1 MSMPERCSNTYL
13 PVLSCLFAAIL
24 WGVLWYPVRVLE
36 QMGMPGL
43 WSTLVIYISA
53 LFPFLPILW
62 SKRNVFV
69 EQPWLLFMIGLFSG
83 WTNLSFILAVLDG
96 TVVRVLLLFYLS
108 PVWAT
113 LLACL
118 FLQERLSFKAWFSL
132 IMSLTGAVFILWTD
146 EIGIWMPVGK
156 ADILAISSGFAFA
169 VTNILV
175 RKAQQ
180 VPIFVKMVTA
190 WVGVILLSLSG
201 IVLMK
206 SPVPI
211 LPINAYVLAI
221 SLGMFGMVVMTWSA
235 QYGVT
240 HLPVHRSAVIFEFEV
255 VVGAVSAAMLTNE
268 VVTLKE
274 LVGGIL
280 VMLAAWLIARD
291 SINQDKHGH
300 DSYQNQT

>member
-1 MSMPERCSNTYL
+1 MSMPERSSKTYL

-24 WGVLWYPVRVLE
+24 WGVLWYPVRILE

-53 LFPFLPILW
+53 LLPVLPILW
-62 SKRNVFV
+62 SKRNDYV
-69 EQPWLLFMIGLFSG
+69 EQPWLLLLIGLFSG
-83 WTNLSFILAVLDG
+83 WTNLSFILAVLEG

-118 FLQERLSFKAWFSL
+118 FLQERLSFKAWV
-132 IMSLTGAVFILWTD
+132 SLTMALAGAVFILWSD
-146 EIGIWMPVGK
+146 EIGIWMPAGT
-156 ADILAISSGFAFA
+156 ADILAISSGVAFA

-175 RKAQQ
+175 RKTQQ
-180 VPIFVKMVTA
+180 IPIIMKMVSA
-190 WVGVILLSLSG
+190 WAGVILLSLSG
-201 IVLMK
+201 IVLVN
-206 SPVPI
+206 SPVPV
-211 LPINAYVLAI
+211 LSINAYALAI
-221 SLGMFGMVVMTWSA
+221 TLGLFGMVAMTWSA

-255 VVGAVSAAMLTNE
+255 VAGAVSAAMLTSE

-274 LVGGIL
+274 LIGGIL
-280 VMLAAWLIARD
+280 VMLAAWLIASD
-291 SINQDKHGH
+291 SISQD
-300 DSYQNQT
+300 